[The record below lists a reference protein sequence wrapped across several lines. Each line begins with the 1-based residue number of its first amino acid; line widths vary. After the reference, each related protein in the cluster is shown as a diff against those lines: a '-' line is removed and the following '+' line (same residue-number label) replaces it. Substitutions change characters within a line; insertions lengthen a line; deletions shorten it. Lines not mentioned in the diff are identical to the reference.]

1 MLSVKGQTVN
11 HLDLA
16 VSGAMK
22 HCWSGAKAPRDCK
35 ETNGQGG
42 SRRIFITDMEI
53 GNILLRISSPAP
65 VISKFKN

>member
-42 SRRIFITDMEI
+42 SR
-53 GNILLRISSPAP
+53 
-65 VISKFKN
+65 